1 MQHST
6 LLELCDSSVSRRIAV
21 ERDRFGSAMSS
32 NGSSEEPSS
41 SGNISMFT
49 QQEIDREPLLID
61 CTIQI
66 SPSPADLDVSLV
78 NAPRR
83 TGRSGIMTPELLELR
98 DVALNPS
105 QDCCMRDNDS
115 SLGHHLD
122 EVAVAQLGSHIP
134 ADAENN
140 D

>member
-1 MQHST
+1 
-6 LLELCDSSVSRRIAV
+6 
-21 ERDRFGSAMSS
+21 
-32 NGSSEEPSS
+32 
-41 SGNISMFT
+41 MFT

-66 SPSPADLDVSLV
+66 SSSPADLDVSLV

-83 TGRSGIMTPELLELR
+83 IGRSGIMTPELLELR

-105 QDCCMRDNDS
+105 QDRCMRDNDS

-122 EVAVAQLGSHIP
+122 EVAVDQLVSHIL